1 MNLIGLDGE
10 INREIIKV
18 HGAGLLVGA
27 VGDHA
32 LEQSHIQTE
41 LVGIA
46 VIAYTENGNHL

>member
-10 INREIIKV
+10 VNHELLKV
-18 HGAGLLVGA
+18 DGASLLASA
-27 VGDHA
+27 VGDHT